1 MQQETPPRQYNTS
14 CRINISYP
22 ILKGIPAMPIFFA
35 GELGSNIDGVTM
47 RNQQLLHRADDYL
60 FSGTNMHEIR
70 QAQERAAG
78 DAASRMSDDRLL
90 NTPTDDLVEE
100 IVRQFGLNIPVL
112 DRD

>member
-1 MQQETPPRQYNTS
+1 
-14 CRINISYP
+14 
-22 ILKGIPAMPIFFA
+22 MPIFFA

-60 FSGTNMHEIR
+60 FSGTNMHDIL

-100 IVRQFGLNIPVL
+100 IVRLCVPTT
-112 DRD
+112 